1 MVNRKI
7 RLVLSDIDGTILND
21 NHELDSELRD
31 SVQTLQK
38 EGIPFVL
45 ASARSPK
52 GIFPIAEELALGSNP
67 IACYNGALIL
77 EGRRDSY
84 HTIISHEL
92 NRIEA
97 HEIVRIIKKNF
108 PAVSINLYS
117 ETDWFVDKLDT
128 WIEIE
133 ARITN
138 EKPEIQDLQWWLETE
153 KGPVHKLM
161 FIGKPEEIQ
170 RLKTYMEG
178 MNFLGIS
185 FYLSKDN
192 YLEVTSKE
200 VSKENAL
207 VEVAN
212 YYNIP
217 LEKVMT
223 IGDNFNDIPMLTL
236 AGIGVAMHNA
246 PQFVKNHADVKT
258 GSNNENGVSKA
269 IHEYVLLSSI
279 SHRQV

>member
-185 FYLSKDN
+185 FNLSKDN

-246 PQFVKNHADVKT
+246 PQFVKNHADVET